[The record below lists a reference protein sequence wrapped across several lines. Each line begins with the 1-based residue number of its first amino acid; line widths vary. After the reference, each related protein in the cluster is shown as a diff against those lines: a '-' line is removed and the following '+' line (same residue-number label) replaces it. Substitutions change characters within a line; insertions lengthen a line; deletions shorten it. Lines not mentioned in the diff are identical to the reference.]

1 MSGDV
6 SVTVTLS
13 PAAAGFLLSAA
24 AEMMILAACMSRLT
38 YGVRKS
44 ILFPVIYREEHLP
57 DQKVSFSDSPLN

>member
-24 AEMMILAACMSRLT
+24 VEMMILAACMSRVT
-38 YGVRKS
+38 
-44 ILFPVIYREEHLP
+44 
-57 DQKVSFSDSPLN
+57 